1 MPDIDE
7 IMNPEPRPTR
17 NEEEIIIDENFSYEG
32 YQVVRGEFFA
42 HLREPGITFSN
53 CKVNLNAA
61 CLKRLPEV
69 DYVQFLVNPTTQI
82 LAVRPCTEEAKDSF
96 LWCHTRVDG
105 KRVPRVITC
114 RMFFAKLSELM
125 DWNPEY
131 RYKIM
136 GKIMKSGDEYLI
148 LFDLK
153 STEVFQR
160 ITLTDGRKRTSR
172 TPSFPA
178 EWRNQFGLPV
188 EEHKKLLQVNIF
200 DGYTVFGIKDKK
212 PSQQNFEGGNTNE

>member
-1 MPDIDE
+1 
-7 IMNPEPRPTR
+7 
-17 NEEEIIIDENFSYEG
+17 
-32 YQVVRGEFFA
+32 
-42 HLREPGITFSN
+42 
-53 CKVNLNAA
+53 
-61 CLKRLPEV
+61 
-69 DYVQFLVNPTTQI
+69 
-82 LAVRPCTEEAKDSF
+82 
-96 LWCHTRVDG
+96 
-105 KRVPRVITC
+105 
-114 RMFFAKLSELM
+114 
-125 DWNPEY
+125 
-131 RYKIM
+131 M

-160 ITLTDGRKRTSR
+160 LTLTDGRERTSR

>member
-53 CKVNLNAA
+53 GKVNLNAA

-114 RMFFAKLSELM
+114 RMFFARLSELM
-125 DWNPEY
+125 GWNPEY
-131 RYKIM
+131 RYNIM
-136 GKIMKSGDEYLI
+136 GKIMNSGDDYLI

-160 ITLTDGRKRTSR
+160 LTLTDGRERTSR
-172 TPSFPA
+172 TPGFPA